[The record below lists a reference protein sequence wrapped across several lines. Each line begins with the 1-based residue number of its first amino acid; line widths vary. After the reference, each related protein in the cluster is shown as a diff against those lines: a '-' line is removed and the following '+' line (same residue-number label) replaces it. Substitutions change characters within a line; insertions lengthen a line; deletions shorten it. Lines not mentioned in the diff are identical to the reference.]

1 LWKAGGEGEVVAG
14 TGGEA
19 KKGSDFVHSV
29 VYWAAVFRVAPR
41 AERRGEVVAL
51 LYEVGGEEAEE

>member
-1 LWKAGGEGEVVAG
+1 MGVAAAGEAWF
-14 TGGEA
+14 A

-41 AERRGEVVAL
+41 AERSGEVVAL
-51 LYEVGGEEAEE
+51 LYEVGGEVEA

>member
-1 LWKAGGEGEVVAG
+1 LWKAGGEGEAVAG

-51 LYEVGGEEAEE
+51 L